1 MLTTVKF
8 FKEQRFD
15 FSLVAMIWILNA
27 VTFTYKAVKHK
38 KKAYYNNGFK
48 CSLTSKI
55 QKIISKTPINDKK
68 HLRRKLTMEANG
80 GGVVGKKML
89 QSANQ
94 KQRII
99 LCVIIILQE

>member
-1 MLTTVKF
+1 MLTAVKF

-38 KKAYYNNGFK
+38 KKAYYHNGFK

-68 HLRRKLTMEANG
+68 HPRRKLTMEANG